1 MLEQISVFIENKAGR
16 LAYVMDILHKNN
28 IDIRALTIAD
38 TTDFGIVRIIVSETQ
53 KALDALKAEK
63 CIANVTK
70 VIGFTIPDFS
80 GALYEVINTFDEHD
94 INIDYS
100 YSLMGKKE
108 GQADIVIR
116 VEEYDKALAVL
127 REKGITLISVADI
140 V

>member
-63 CIANVTK
+63 CIANVTN